1 MRRPHLPSDS
11 LLNRRGLRW
20 FVSLRRTLMMSLA
33 QHRLCIVRRRR
44 GIESL
49 RYSNGM
55 ILPLSR
61 VRTPERLD
69 EEAEIFLRAYRP
81 EPGDV
86 VVDAGAGLGDELLVF
101 AWLVGRKGRVI
112 EIEAHPASFEGLFTL
127 CRLNRLRQ
135 ATCVQAA
142 LLDAPGT
149 VYITDLPQTFVNSV
163 VTGDGTLPVPA
174 MTLDDLL
181 GRLDVPWVDFL
192 KMNIEGA
199 ELQALRGF
207 GNGLRRTRHVAI
219 ACHDFRADEGESE
232 VFRTRDAVTS
242 LLRSHG
248 FEILDVLRGTDPWER
263 DYVYARSLSAAGAGG
278 TERTGRRRER
288 LSSSAGSQ

>member
-1 MRRPHLPSDS
+1 MRRPHLPSDRV
-11 LLNRRGLRW
+11 LNRRGLRW

-33 QHRLCIVRRRR
+33 QRRLCIVRRRQ

-61 VRTPERLD
+61 LRTPERVD

-81 EPGDV
+81 KPGDV
-86 VVDAGAGLGDELLVF
+86 IVDAGAGFGDELLVF
-101 AWLVGRKGRVI
+101 AWLVGRKGHVI
-112 EIEAHPASFEGLFTL
+112 EIEAHPASFERLFTL
-127 CRLNRLRQ
+127 CRLNHLRQ
-135 ATCVQAA
+135 VTCVQAA

-149 VYITDLPQTFVNSV
+149 VYITDLPQTFANSV

-174 MTLDDLL
+174 VTLDDLL
-181 GRLDVPWVDFL
+181 GRLEVPWVDFL

-199 ELQALRGF
+199 ELRALRGF
-207 GNGLRRTRHVAI
+207 GTGLRRTRHLAI
-219 ACHDFRADEGESE
+219 ACHDFRADEGESD

-242 LLRSHG
+242 LLQSHG

-263 DYVYARSLSAAGAGG
+263 DYVYARSRSAAGAGG
-278 TERTGRRRER
+278 T
-288 LSSSAGSQ
+288 